1 MKKNKIF
8 TLELAIA
15 FVFVLSLTLV
25 SGTFAK
31 YTSTV
36 TGKDSAAVAK
46 WAFQYGN
53 NEGALTDIDLVSTK
67 EISFNLFDTILDT
80 LDGGAETDV
89 VANKIA
95 PGTKGSFQFV
105 VKNVSEVNAT
115 FDLTL
120 ELTGAQVPFQYTIQ
134 VDEGA
139 ASSASTTL
147 PMLNNQAINMN
158 ASTTITITWEWP
170 FEGNDETDTTL
181 GIEAS
186 TVTIKATIV
195 FVQVD

>member
-8 TLELAIA
+8 TLGLAIA

-46 WAFQYGN
+46 WAFRYGN

-105 VKNVSEVNAT
+105 VKNTSEVNAT

-120 ELTGAQVPFQYTIQ
+120 KVTGAQVPFEYTIQ
-134 VDEGA
+134 VDEGS
-139 ASSASTTL
+139 ASEASTTVPSL
-147 PMLNNQAINMN
+147 TTQTIDMN
-158 ASTTITITWEWP
+158 TSVTVTITWEWP
-170 FEGNDETDTTL
+170 FDGNDTADTTL
-181 GIEAS
+181 GLAAS
-186 TVTIKATIV
+186 TVEVNATIV

>member
-8 TLELAIA
+8 TLGLAIA

-80 LDGGAETDV
+80 NGDTETDV
-89 VANKIA
+89 AANKIA

-134 VDEGA
+134 VDEGV
-139 ASSASTTL
+139 ASLSL
-147 PMLNNQAINMN
+147 IH
-158 ASTTITITWEWP
+158 I
-170 FEGNDETDTTL
+170 
-181 GIEAS
+181 
-186 TVTIKATIV
+186 
-195 FVQVD
+195 

>member
-8 TLELAIA
+8 TLGLVIT
-15 FVFVLSLTLV
+15 FVFVVSLTLV

-36 TGKDSAAVAK
+36 TGNDSASVAK
-46 WAFQYGN
+46 WAFQYGTS
-53 NEGALTDIDLVSTK
+53 EGTLSDVDLSSTK
-67 EISFNLFDTILDT
+67 TIAFNLFDTILDT
-80 LDGGAETDV
+80 NGDTETDV
-89 VANKIA
+89 AANKIA

>member
-8 TLELAIA
+8 TLGLAIA

-80 LDGGAETDV
+80 NGDTETDV
-89 VANKIA
+89 AANKIA

-105 VKNVSEVNAT
+105 VNNTSEVNAT

-147 PMLNNQAINMN
+147 PMLNNQAINRN

>member
-8 TLELAIA
+8 TLGLAIA

-80 LDGGAETDV
+80 NGDTETDV
-89 VANKIA
+89 AANKIA

>member
-8 TLELAIA
+8 TLGLAIA

-80 LDGGAETDV
+80 NGDTETDV
-89 VANKIA
+89 AANKIA

-105 VKNVSEVNAT
+105 VNNTSEVNAT

-120 ELTGAQVPFQYTIQ
+120 KVTGAQVPFEYTIQ
-134 VDEGA
+134 VDEGS
-139 ASSASTTL
+139 ASEASTTVPSL
-147 PMLNNQAINMN
+147 
-158 ASTTITITWEWP
+158 TTQTIDRNTSVTVTITWEWP
-170 FEGNDETDTTL
+170 FDGNDTADTTL
-181 GIEAS
+181 GLAAS
-186 TVTIKATIV
+186 TVEVNATIV

>member
-8 TLELAIA
+8 TLGLAIA

-80 LDGGAETDV
+80 NGDTETDV

-147 PMLNNQAINMN
+147 PMLNNQAINRN

>member
-8 TLELAIA
+8 TLGLAIA

-80 LDGGAETDV
+80 LGGAETDV

-147 PMLNNQAINMN
+147 PMLNNQAINRN

>member
-8 TLELAIA
+8 TLGLAIA

-80 LDGGAETDV
+80 NGDTETDV
-89 VANKIA
+89 AANKIA

-147 PMLNNQAINMN
+147 PMLNNQAINRN

-170 FEGNDETDTTL
+170 FDGNDTADTTL
-181 GIEAS
+181 GLAAS
-186 TVTIKATIV
+186 TVEVNATIV

>member
-8 TLELAIA
+8 TLGLAIA

-80 LDGGAETDV
+80 NGDTETDV
-89 VANKIA
+89 AANKIA

-105 VKNVSEVNAT
+105 VKNTSEVNAT

>member
-8 TLELAIA
+8 TLGLAIA

-53 NEGALTDIDLVSTK
+53 NEGALTNIDLVSTK

-80 LDGGAETDV
+80 NGDTETDV
-89 VANKIA
+89 AANKIA

-105 VKNVSEVNAT
+105 VNNTSEVNAT

-120 ELTGAQVPFQYTIQ
+120 KVTGAQVPFEYTIQ
-134 VDEGA
+134 VDEGS
-139 ASSASTTL
+139 ASEASTTVPSL
-147 PMLNNQAINMN
+147 
-158 ASTTITITWEWP
+158 TTQTIDRNTSVTVTITWEWP
-170 FEGNDETDTTL
+170 FDGNDTADTTL
-181 GIEAS
+181 GLAAS
-186 TVTIKATIV
+186 TVEVNATIV

>member
-8 TLELAIA
+8 TLGLAIA

-80 LDGGAETDV
+80 NGDTETDV
-89 VANKIA
+89 AANKIA

-105 VKNVSEVNAT
+105 VKNTSEVNAT

-120 ELTGAQVPFQYTIQ
+120 KVTGAQVPFEYTIQ
-134 VDEGA
+134 VDEGS
-139 ASSASTTL
+139 ASEASTTVPSL
-147 PMLNNQAINMN
+147 TTQTIDMN
-158 ASTTITITWEWP
+158 TSVTVTITWEWP
-170 FEGNDETDTTL
+170 FDGNDTADTTL
-181 GIEAS
+181 GLAES
-186 TVTIKATIV
+186 TVEVNATIV

>member
-8 TLELAIA
+8 TLGLAIA

-105 VKNVSEVNAT
+105 VKNTSEVNAT

-120 ELTGAQVPFQYTIQ
+120 KVTGAQVPFEYTIQ
-134 VDEGA
+134 VDEGS
-139 ASSASTTL
+139 ASEASTTVPSL
-147 PMLNNQAINMN
+147 
-158 ASTTITITWEWP
+158 TTQTIDRNTSVTVTITWEWP
-170 FEGNDETDTTL
+170 FDGNDTADTTL
-181 GIEAS
+181 GLAAS
-186 TVTIKATIV
+186 TVEVNATIV

>member
-8 TLELAIA
+8 TLGLAIA

-80 LDGGAETDV
+80 NGDTETDV
-89 VANKIA
+89 AANKIA

-105 VKNVSEVNAT
+105 VKNTSEVNAT

-120 ELTGAQVPFQYTIQ
+120 KVTGAQVPFEYTIQ
-134 VDEGA
+134 VDEGS
-139 ASSASTTL
+139 ASEASTTVPSL
-147 PMLNNQAINMN
+147 
-158 ASTTITITWEWP
+158 TTQTIDRNTSVTVTITWEWP
-170 FEGNDETDTTL
+170 FDGNDTADTTL
-181 GIEAS
+181 GLAAS
-186 TVTIKATIV
+186 TVEVNATIV

>member
-8 TLELAIA
+8 TLGLAIA

-67 EISFNLFDTILDT
+67 EISFNLFYTILDT
-80 LDGGAETDV
+80 NGDTETDV
-89 VANKIA
+89 AANKIA

-105 VKNVSEVNAT
+105 VKNTSEVNAT

-120 ELTGAQVPFQYTIQ
+120 KVTGAQVPFEYTIQ
-134 VDEGA
+134 VDEGS
-139 ASSASTTL
+139 ASEASTTVPSL
-147 PMLNNQAINMN
+147 TTQTIDMN
-158 ASTTITITWEWP
+158 TSVTVTITWEWP
-170 FEGNDETDTTL
+170 FDGNDTADTTL
-181 GIEAS
+181 GLAAS
-186 TVTIKATIV
+186 TVEVNATIV

>member
-8 TLELAIA
+8 TLGLAIA

-80 LDGGAETDV
+80 NGDTETDV
-89 VANKIA
+89 AANKIA

-105 VKNVSEVNAT
+105 VKNTSEVNAT

-120 ELTGAQVPFQYTIQ
+120 KVIGAQVPFEYTIQ
-134 VDEGA
+134 VDEGS
-139 ASSASTTL
+139 ASEASTTVPSL
-147 PMLNNQAINMN
+147 TTQTIDMN
-158 ASTTITITWEWP
+158 TSVTVTITWEWP
-170 FEGNDETDTTL
+170 FDGNDTADTTL
-181 GIEAS
+181 GLAAS
-186 TVTIKATIV
+186 TVEVNATIV

>member
-8 TLELAIA
+8 TLGLAIA

-46 WAFQYGN
+46 WAFKYGN
-53 NEGALTDIDLVSTK
+53 NEGALTDLVSTK

-147 PMLNNQAINMN
+147 PMLNNQAINRN